1 MTIQNGI
8 GLLQQ
13 GRLTEAGEAFSAAVA
28 SEPTSALAHHL
39 LGIVQM
45 QTGATELGLASLRRS
60 IALDPTDATVHGNL
74 ANALRDTGHADE
86 ALDSYGRALALNP
99 GFVEALGN
107 RAMLLGQLGRL
118 EEALADC
125 EGAVRLAPGH
135 PMAHMGR
142 GNILLAMGRP
152 LDAAASLEAALR
164 LAPGVPEL
172 WRLHGEALAGARKPK
187 DALDSLQRAVSLGAE
202 GARLRVQLGAALW
215 NLGRAEEALLHYD
228 RAIALEPALADAW
241 AGRGATLR
249 LLDRH
254 AEALEA
260 LTHAMALGPAEAA
273 HVFNRGVVLTDL
285 GRHEEACADLEAALA
300 LQPDFRPAK
309 LTGAH
314 AYLARGRFER
324 GWELFEARWQGPDGY
339 GLTDPPMWDGST
351 SLVGKTILLR
361 GEQGLGDTLQ
371 FCRYAKQVKTL
382 GAARVVLEV
391 QAPLLRLLAG
401 LEGVDAVVES
411 SAAPPAADCH
421 ALLMSLPRA
430 FGTTVE
436 TIPGE
441 TPYLAADPDEVA
453 RWEARLGPRTRLR
466 VGLVWSGGFRDEA
479 DLRWV
484 NARRNIALER
494 LAPLKGAEVDFV
506 SLQKGE
512 PGEGELKALKARGW
526 DGPDI
531 LEVMDEV
538 SDFADTAAL
547 VEALDLVIAVD
558 TSTAHL
564 AGALGKPVWILNRYD
579 SCWRW
584 LTDRDDSP
592 WYPTVRLFRQ
602 QGLSDWDAVVR
613 RVHAEL
619 DRLSA
624 ECVREGP

>member
-1 MTIQNGI
+1 MSIQSGI

-13 GRLTEAGEAFSAAVA
+13 GRLAEAGEAFAAAVA
-28 SEPTSALAHHL
+28 AEPSSALAHHL
-39 LGIVQM
+39 FGIVQL
-45 QTGATELGLASLRRS
+45 QTGAPEAGLASLRRS
-60 IALDPTDATVHGNL
+60 IALDPNDATVHGNL
-74 ANALRDTGHADE
+74 ANALRDAGNAAE
-86 ALDSYGRALALNP
+86 ALESYGRALALNP
-99 GFVEALGN
+99 GLVEALGN

-125 EGAVRLAPGH
+125 DRAVRLAPGH

-142 GNILLAMGRP
+142 GNVMLAMGRP
-152 LDAAASLEAALR
+152 SEAAASFEAALR
-164 LAPGVPEL
+164 LAPNVPEL
-172 WRLHGEALAGARKPK
+172 WSLHGEALAGARKPK
-187 DALDSLQRAVSLGAE
+187 DALDSLEQALALGAE
-202 GARLRVQLGAALW
+202 GPKLRVQLGAALW
-215 NLGRAEEALLHYD
+215 NLGRAEEALVQYD
-228 RAIALEPALADAW
+228 HAIALEPDGADAW

-260 LTHAMALGPAEAA
+260 LTHAMALDPANAA
-273 HVFNRGVVLTDL
+273 HVYNRGVVLTDL
-285 GRHEEACADLEAALA
+285 GGHEEACADLEAALA
-300 LQPDFRPAK
+300 LQPDFRPAR

-339 GLTDPPMWDGST
+339 GLTDTPMWDGKA
-351 SLVGKTILLR
+351 SLEGRTILLR

-371 FCRYAKQVKTL
+371 FCRYAKLVKAL
-382 GAARVVLEV
+382 GPARVVLEV
-391 QAPLLRLLAG
+391 QAPLLRLLKG
-401 LEGVDAVVES
+401 LEGVDELVES
-411 SAAPPAADCH
+411 SAAPPRADCH
-421 ALLMSLPRA
+421 ILLMSLPRA
-430 FGTTVE
+430 FGTTLE

-441 TPYLAADPDEVA
+441 TPYLAADPAGVA
-453 RWEARLGPRTRLR
+453 RWDARLGPRTRPR

-494 LAPLKGAEVDFV
+494 LAPLKGADVDFV

-538 SDFADTAAL
+538 SDFADTAVLAQ
-547 VEALDLVIAVD
+547 ALDLVISVD

-592 WYPTVRLFRQ
+592 WYPSVRLFRQ
-602 QGLSDWDAVVR
+602 QSISDWDAVVAKVR
-613 RVHAEL
+613 AEL
-619 DRLSA
+619 DLFAGASKMA
-624 ECVREGP
+624 S